1 MHRRSNIRLVL
12 IWTLLLSVYCQELV
26 FVGDVDEEDSKVEE
40 ATVVEEPS
48 RETFVPTNEW
58 QEIKPGQA
66 IPRGLHVRMDMQTGK
81 KEARLMQ
88 DEETKEQREQR
99 ILESIKNIK
108 DDMKDSPKV
117 QGTGKTKW
125 RSMDEIKQEM
135 KDIDL
140 KVTEDY
146 LSMKELLEGL
156 DQEKEEENQVHRR
169 LAF

>member
-88 DEETKEQREQR
+88 VCNMARVHKKIENNFFS
-99 ILESIKNIK
+99 ILIGQWAPYPKR
-108 DDMKDSPKV
+108 DDKV
-117 QGTGKTKW
+117 
-125 RSMDEIKQEM
+125 ME
-135 KDIDL
+135 
-140 KVTEDY
+140 
-146 LSMKELLEGL
+146 
-156 DQEKEEENQVHRR
+156 
-169 LAF
+169 

>member
-26 FVGDVDEEDSKVEE
+26 YVGDVDEEDSKVEE

-88 DEETKEQREQR
+88 VCNMARVHKKQ
-99 ILESIKNIK
+99 
-108 DDMKDSPKV
+108 
-117 QGTGKTKW
+117 KTTF
-125 RSMDEIKQEM
+125 S
-135 KDIDL
+135 
-140 KVTEDY
+140 
-146 LSMKELLEGL
+146 LS
-156 DQEKEEENQVHRR
+156 
-169 LAF
+169 

>member
-1 MHRRSNIRLVL
+1 MHQRSNIRLVL

-88 DEETKEQREQR
+88 VCYGEGAQKTENDFFS
-99 ILESIKNIK
+99 ILIVQCADCAPN
-108 DDMKDSPKV
+108 PKRGDRV
-117 QGTGKTKW
+117 
-125 RSMDEIKQEM
+125 ME
-135 KDIDL
+135 
-140 KVTEDY
+140 
-146 LSMKELLEGL
+146 
-156 DQEKEEENQVHRR
+156 
-169 LAF
+169 